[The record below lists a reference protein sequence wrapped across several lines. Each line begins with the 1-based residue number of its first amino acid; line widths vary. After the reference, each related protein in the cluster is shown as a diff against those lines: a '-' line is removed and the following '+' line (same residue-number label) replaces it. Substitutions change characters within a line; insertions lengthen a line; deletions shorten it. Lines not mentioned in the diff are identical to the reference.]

1 MTGAYIDKD
10 YVYAVARVRG
20 EELKLLSNQA
30 LSELIS
36 AKDTSVIKRMLKE
49 KGFGGDS
56 DEDFLMMIKKEIDKL
71 WEFINDVVPDKS
83 VLSVFYLEN
92 DFHNLKAAIKES
104 TMEYQYEG
112 IYIDVSSVDVS
123 LIKECIKNKTYDNLP
138 SFMVD
143 IAREAH
149 ETFLRTNDGQI
160 CDVMIDKACMEEI
173 LRVSKE
179 SKDETIKL
187 YAELMVASSNIK
199 IAVRAVLTKKT
210 KEWMESAIAEC
221 DSLDKSMLIN
231 ATLNGIDSLCN
242 FIQSTEYSD
251 AALMIKKSLTALEK
265 WCDDVIII
273 RMREML
279 YESFGLGPI
288 IAYILAKIYEIKSVF
303 VIYTAIRSRFSEEV
317 IRERIR
323 ETYV

>member
-56 DEDFLMMIKKEIDKL
+56 DADFLMMIKKEIEKL
-71 WEFINDVVPDKS
+71 WAFINEVVPDKS
-83 VLSVFYLEN
+83 VFKVFYLQN
-92 DFHNLKAAIKES
+92 DFNNLKAAIKES

-112 IYIDVSSVDVS
+112 IYIDIASIDIN

-138 SFMVD
+138 LFMVD
-143 IAREAH
+143 VAREAH
-149 ETFLRTNDGQI
+149 EVLLRTGDGQL
-160 CDVMIDKACMEEI
+160 CDVMIDKACLEEI
-173 LRVSKE
+173 LKVSKE
-179 SKDETIKL
+179 TKDKTIEM
-187 YAELMVASSNIK
+187 YAEIMVASTNIK
-199 IAVRAVLTKKT
+199 IAVRAALTNKT
-210 KEWMESAIAEC
+210 KEWMDSAIAEC
-221 DSLDKSMLIN
+221 DSLDKTLLIN
-231 ATLNGIDSLCN
+231 AALNGVDTICN
-242 FIQSTEYSD
+242 YIQGTEYSD
-251 AALMIKKSLTALEK
+251 AVMMIKKSLTAFEK
-265 WCDDVIII
+265 WCDDIII
-273 RMREML
+273 IKMREML
-279 YESFGLGPI
+279 HESFGLGPI
-288 IAYILAKIYEIKSVF
+288 IAYILAKIYEIRSVF
-303 VIYTAIRSRFSEEV
+303 IIYTAVRNGFSEEM